1 MLSRENSSRKFRPR
15 LEFLHR
21 FENNRNFGFQLRVC
35 LTTEARAGRPYRRG
49 ESILQNV
56 SALEVSLEENACQIQ
71 LLGDTA
77 RQGKSKCPLSTC
89 PFAYI
94 SSFSSVANSVAYPWR
109 GIWLLLSLAHH
120 PASLVCL
127 PACVICDRALQSW
140 SATENP
146 SKKAPPRPHTR
157 SSTHVPRVRA

>member
-1 MLSRENSSRKFRPR
+1 MCIYVFPRISKGLFKGCQLSLLCCLRPLSCPRCCVLSRENSSRKFRPR

-56 SALEVSLEENACQIQ
+56 SALEVSLEKNACQIQ
-71 LLGDTA
+71 LEETA
-77 RQGKSKCPLSTC
+77 SQGKSKCPLSMC

-94 SSFSSVANSVAYPWR
+94 SSFSSVVNSVA
-109 GIWLLLSLAHH
+109 
-120 PASLVCL
+120 
-127 PACVICDRALQSW
+127 
-140 SATENP
+140 
-146 SKKAPPRPHTR
+146 
-157 SSTHVPRVRA
+157 